1 LKIFGSVLETLK
13 MQHSTQSGLKPRLKQ
28 TSLEEEIAMICVGC
42 GDKIIGNP
50 CWMDEE
56 PYCSW
61 ECAEASLDEADPES
75 VYDELDYDFD
85 EEE

>member
-1 LKIFGSVLETLK
+1 
-13 MQHSTQSGLKPRLKQ
+13 
-28 TSLEEEIAMICVGC
+28 MICVGC

-50 CWMDEE
+50 CWMDDE

-61 ECAEASLDEADPES
+61 ECAEASYDEADPEN